1 MKKKKN
7 VMYRKSVSLLAAA
20 AMTAVLMTGQG
31 YPVVAW
37 GQNTE
42 TRLEKSSLIPDN
54 ITIDQPVALS
64 EVALPKSDYGT
75 LSWADDS
82 YIPDKR
88 VQTCEVVFKPAADV
102 DLSYISGWDSE
113 KKVVKGKITVVVSSI
128 EESSEDQPSDTAAD
142 VETGDESSEASV
154 PDDTTSD
161 NKDTD
166 IKSDDEAVPGENQQ
180 NDSETSGKTEDQTEN
195 AGNKQNSES
204 DKKEETIES
213 TPASNEVKSEEN
225 TEAAGITTPAEKT
238 EATDPAM
245 EETVDSEDIQEEAA
259 EESKADTSSD
269 TAAEESKAD
278 TGSDTATDSIEST
291 NSDNGEDA
299 ASDNVQTADS
309 LEDTGKL
316 NETFGEVMPGAT
328 ILDGTGDS
336 GKNENTEE
344 KKDTTDT
351 TDTTDVKDTT
361 DPTEDDQKNIF
372 DNPLDFTTADTRPA
386 TAEDDLTEEEQ
397 AARAAQNHSCEGI
410 SVSGID
416 LPWYVQFQVT
426 SGENYEFKN
435 EDNATIFQSYE
446 FKLWDLKN
454 NTEYEI
460 PDGQY
465 VSVTIPV
472 KEGYKYSI
480 EHLLDNGAT
489 ETIIPSVNG
498 STMVFSTH
506 SFSPFGIAGFRP
518 IVGEDI
524 ANGAYG
530 DGSTPTPTPTVTISG
545 TPTPS
550 PSVTGAGT
558 NGTNGSGTGK
568 TDSNSGN
575 ETGGNTGD
583 SNGISNGNTNG
594 SSNGTSGTGNGGSS
608 SGTGS
613 SDGSDN
619 SGTSNTPG
627 VASDGTINSGTTD
640 GSSSNGT
647 GSSTNAGQTA
657 GNTTGNTAGNT
668 TGNTAGNTA
677 TTSNGNNGQ
686 SQTSNAVKTGDNTM
700 ILPFVIL
707 VIAAAAVIIIVIIV
721 RKKKR

>member
-7 VMYRKSVSLLAAA
+7 VMYRKSVSLLAAT
-20 AMTAVLMTGQG
+20 AMTAVLMTGQI
-31 YPVVAW
+31 YPVAAW

-154 PDDTTSD
+154 PDGTTSD

-166 IKSDDEAVPGENQQ
+166 IKSDDAAVTGENQQ

-195 AGNKQNSES
+195 AGNKQNSEA
-204 DKKEETIES
+204 DKKEETTES
-213 TPASNEVKSEEN
+213 TPASDEAKSEDS
-225 TEAAGITTPAEKT
+225 TEAADEITAPAEKT
-238 EATDPAM
+238 EAAAPAV
-245 EETVDSEDIQEEAA
+245 EETADSEDIQEKAA
-259 EESKADTSSD
+259 EESKTDTSLD

-278 TGSDTATDSIEST
+278 ISSDTAADSIEST
-291 NSDNGEDA
+291 NSDNSEAA

-309 LEDTGKL
+309 SEDTGKL
-316 NETFGEVMPGAT
+316 NETFGAVMPGAT
-328 ILDGTGDS
+328 ILDGTGNS
-336 GKNENTEE
+336 VKNENTEE
-344 KKDTTDT
+344 KKDTADT
-351 TDTTDVKDTT
+351 TNTTEVKDTT
-361 DPTEDDQKNIF
+361 DPIEDDQKNIF

-435 EDNATIFQSYE
+435 EDKATIFQSYE

-550 PSVTGAGT
+550 PSVTGTGT
-558 NGTNGSGTGK
+558 NGTNESGTGK

-583 SNGISNGNTNG
+583 SNGNSNGNTNG
-594 SSNGTSGTGNGGSS
+594 SSNGTSGTETGGSS

-613 SDGSDN
+613 SDDSDN

-627 VASDGTINSGTTD
+627 AASDGTVNSGTTD

-657 GNTTGNTAGNT
+657 GNTTGNTANI
-668 TGNTAGNTA
+668 
-677 TTSNGNNGQ
+677 SNGNNGQ

-707 VIAAAAVIIIVIIV
+707 VIAAAAVIIIVIVV

>member
-20 AMTAVLMTGQG
+20 AMTAVLMTGQV
-31 YPVVAW
+31 YPVAAW
-37 GQNTE
+37 GQSTE
-42 TRLEKSSLIPDN
+42 TRLEKSSLIPEN

-166 IKSDDEAVPGENQQ
+166 IKSDDAAVTGENQQ
-180 NDSETSGKTEDQTEN
+180 NDSEASGKTEDQTEN

-238 EATDPAM
+238 EAAAPAM
-245 EETVDSEDIQEEAA
+245 EETVDSEDIQEEAPEESKADTNLDTAA

-269 TAAEESKAD
+269 TAA
-278 TGSDTATDSIEST
+278 DSIEST
-291 NSDNGEDA
+291 NSDNGEVA

-309 LEDTGKL
+309 SEDTGKL
-316 NETFGEVMPGAT
+316 NKTFGEMMPGAT

-336 GKNENTEE
+336 VKNENAEE
-344 KKDTTDT
+344 K
-351 TDTTDVKDTT
+351 KDTT

-386 TAEDDLTEEEQ
+386 TVEEDLTEEEQ

-435 EDNATIFQSYE
+435 EDKATIFQSYE

-498 STMVFSTH
+498 NTMVFSTH

-550 PSVTGAGT
+550 PSVTGTGT
-558 NGTNGSGTGK
+558 NGTNESGTGK

-583 SNGISNGNTNG
+583 SNGNSNGNTNG
-594 SSNGTSGTGNGGSS
+594 SSNGTSGTGTGGSS

-613 SDGSDN
+613 SDDSDN

-627 VASDGTINSGTTD
+627 AASDGTVNSGTTD

-657 GNTTGNTAGNT
+657 GNTTGNTTNI
-668 TGNTAGNTA
+668 
-677 TTSNGNNGQ
+677 SNGNNGQ

-707 VIAAAAVIIIVIIV
+707 VIAAAAVIIIVIVV

>member
-20 AMTAVLMTGQG
+20 AMTAVLMTGQV
-31 YPVVAW
+31 YPVAAW

-42 TRLEKSSLIPDN
+42 TRLEKSSLIPEN

-166 IKSDDEAVPGENQQ
+166 IKSDDAAVTGENQQ
-180 NDSETSGKTEDQTEN
+180 NDSEASGKTEDQTEN
-195 AGNKQNSES
+195 AGNKQNSEA

-225 TEAAGITTPAEKT
+225 TEVAGITTPAEKT
-238 EATDPAM
+238 EAAAPAM

-259 EESKADTSSD
+259 EESKADTNLD
-269 TAAEESKAD
+269 TAA
-278 TGSDTATDSIEST
+278 DSIEST
-291 NSDNGEDA
+291 NSDNGEAA

-309 LEDTGKL
+309 SEDTGKL
-316 NETFGEVMPGAT
+316 NKTFGEMMPGAT

-336 GKNENTEE
+336 VKNENAEE

-351 TDTTDVKDTT
+351 TEVKDTT

-386 TAEDDLTEEEQ
+386 TVEEDLTEEEQ
-397 AARAAQNHSCEGI
+397 AAREAQNHSCEGI

-435 EDNATIFQSYE
+435 EDKATIFQSYE

-498 STMVFSTH
+498 NTMVFSTH

-550 PSVTGAGT
+550 PSVTGTGT
-558 NGTNGSGTGK
+558 NGTNESGTGK

-668 TGNTAGNTA
+668 AA
-677 TTSNGNNGQ
+677 TSNGNNGQ

>member
-7 VMYRKSVSLLAAA
+7 VMYRKSVSLLAAT
-20 AMTAVLMTGQG
+20 AMTAVLMTGQI
-31 YPVVAW
+31 YPVAAW

-64 EVALPKSDYGT
+64 EVTLPKSDYGT

-154 PDDTTSD
+154 PDGTTSD

-166 IKSDDEAVPGENQQ
+166 IKSDDAAVTGENQQ

-195 AGNKQNSES
+195 AGNKQNSEA
-204 DKKEETIES
+204 DKKEETTES
-213 TPASNEVKSEEN
+213 TPASDEAKSEDS
-225 TEAAGITTPAEKT
+225 TEAADEITAPAEKT
-238 EATDPAM
+238 EAAAPAV
-245 EETVDSEDIQEEAA
+245 EETADSEDIQEKAA
-259 EESKADTSSD
+259 EESKTDTSLD

-278 TGSDTATDSIEST
+278 ISSDTAADSIEST
-291 NSDNGEDA
+291 NSDNSEAA

-309 LEDTGKL
+309 SEDTGKL
-316 NETFGEVMPGAT
+316 NETFGAVMPGAT
-328 ILDGTGDS
+328 ILDGTGNS
-336 GKNENTEE
+336 VKNENTEE
-344 KKDTTDT
+344 KKDTADT
-351 TDTTDVKDTT
+351 TNTTEVKDTT
-361 DPTEDDQKNIF
+361 DPIEDDQKNIF

-435 EDNATIFQSYE
+435 EDKATIFQSYE

-550 PSVTGAGT
+550 PSVTGTGT
-558 NGTNGSGTGK
+558 NGTNESGTGK

-583 SNGISNGNTNG
+583 SNGNSNGNTNG
-594 SSNGTSGTGNGGSS
+594 SSNGTSGTETGGSS

-613 SDGSDN
+613 SDDSDN

-627 VASDGTINSGTTD
+627 AASDGTVNSGTTD

-657 GNTTGNTAGNT
+657 GNTTGNTANI
-668 TGNTAGNTA
+668 
-677 TTSNGNNGQ
+677 SNGNNGQ

-707 VIAAAAVIIIVIIV
+707 VIAAAAVIIIVIVV

>member
-20 AMTAVLMTGQG
+20 AMTAVLMTGQV
-31 YPVVAW
+31 YPVAAW

-195 AGNKQNSES
+195 AENKQNSEA

-213 TPASNEVKSEEN
+213 TPASNEAKSEDN
-225 TEAAGITTPAEKT
+225 TEAAAGITTPAEKT
-238 EATDPAM
+238 EVAAPAM

-278 TGSDTATDSIEST
+278 TGSDTAADSIEST

-309 LEDTGKL
+309 SDDTGKL

-506 SFSPFGIAGFRP
+506 SFSPFGIAGSKAL
-518 IVGEDI
+518 VGEEI
-524 ANGAYG
+524 E
-530 DGSTPTPTPTVTISG
+530 DGSY
-545 TPTPS
+545 
-550 PSVTGAGT
+550 
-558 NGTNGSGTGK
+558 
-568 TDSNSGN
+568 
-575 ETGGNTGD
+575 
-583 SNGISNGNTNG
+583 
-594 SSNGTSGTGNGGSS
+594 S
-608 SGTGS
+608 SGT
-613 SDGSDN
+613 
-619 SGTSNTPG
+619 TS
-627 VASDGTINSGTTD
+627 
-640 GSSSNGT
+640 
-647 GSSTNAGQTA
+647 
-657 GNTTGNTAGNT
+657 
-668 TGNTAGNTA
+668 TA
-677 TTSNGNNGQ
+677 TTTPQATAAASTNTGSTSGGTANNASNTVSGSANNTSVQASASENQNSTSDTADQSEADSKGNSVG
-686 SQTSNAVKTGDNTM
+686 AVETGDNTP
-700 ILPFVIL
+700 ILPFVI
-707 VIAAAAVIIIVIIV
+707 IGIAAAVIVAV
-721 RKKKR
+721 LVYLKKKK

>member
-20 AMTAVLMTGQG
+20 AMTAVLMTGQV

-42 TRLEKSSLIPDN
+42 TRLEKSSLIPEN

-166 IKSDDEAVPGENQQ
+166 IKSDDAAVTGENQQ
-180 NDSETSGKTEDQTEN
+180 NDSEASGKTEDQTEN

-238 EATDPAM
+238 EATAPAM

-259 EESKADTSSD
+259 EESKADTGSD
-269 TAAEESKAD
+269 TAA
-278 TGSDTATDSIEST
+278 DSIEST
-291 NSDNGEDA
+291 NSDN
-299 ASDNVQTADS
+299 VQTADS
-309 LEDTGKL
+309 SDDTGKL
-316 NETFGEVMPGAT
+316 NETFGELMPGAT

-336 GKNENTEE
+336 VKNENAEE

-351 TDTTDVKDTT
+351 TDTTEVKDTT

-386 TAEDDLTEEEQ
+386 TVEEDLTEEEQ

-410 SVSGID
+410 SVSSID

-435 EDNATIFQSYE
+435 EDKATIFQSYE

-498 STMVFSTH
+498 NTMVFSTH

-668 TGNTAGNTA
+668 AA
-677 TTSNGNNGQ
+677 TSNGNNGQ

>member
-1 MKKKKN
+1 
-7 VMYRKSVSLLAAA
+7 
-20 AMTAVLMTGQG
+20 
-31 YPVVAW
+31 
-37 GQNTE
+37 
-42 TRLEKSSLIPDN
+42 
-54 ITIDQPVALS
+54 
-64 EVALPKSDYGT
+64 
-75 LSWADDS
+75 
-82 YIPDKR
+82 
-88 VQTCEVVFKPAADV
+88 
-102 DLSYISGWDSE
+102 
-113 KKVVKGKITVVVSSI
+113 
-128 EESSEDQPSDTAAD
+128 
-142 VETGDESSEASV
+142 
-154 PDDTTSD
+154 
-161 NKDTD
+161 
-166 IKSDDEAVPGENQQ
+166 
-180 NDSETSGKTEDQTEN
+180 
-195 AGNKQNSES
+195 
-204 DKKEETIES
+204 
-213 TPASNEVKSEEN
+213 
-225 TEAAGITTPAEKT
+225 
-238 EATDPAM
+238 M
-245 EETVDSEDIQEEAA
+245 EETVDSEDIQEEAP
-259 EESKADTSSD
+259 EESKADTNLD

-278 TGSDTATDSIEST
+278 TGSDTAADSIEST

-316 NETFGEVMPGAT
+316 NETFGEMMPGAT

-351 TDTTDVKDTT
+351 TDTTDVKYTT

-498 STMVFSTH
+498 NTMVFSTH

-550 PSVTGAGT
+550 PSVTGTGT

-668 TGNTAGNTA
+668 AA
-677 TTSNGNNGQ
+677 TSNGNNGQ

>member
-20 AMTAVLMTGQG
+20 AMTAVLMTGQV
-31 YPVVAW
+31 YPVAAW

-54 ITIDQPVALS
+54 ITIDQPIALS
-64 EVALPKSDYGT
+64 EVTLPKSDYGT

-166 IKSDDEAVPGENQQ
+166 IKSDDEAVSGENQQ

-195 AGNKQNSES
+195 AENKQNSEA

-213 TPASNEVKSEEN
+213 TPASNEAKSEDN
-225 TEAAGITTPAEKT
+225 TEAAAGITTPAEKT
-238 EATDPAM
+238 EAAAPAM

-259 EESKADTSSD
+259 EESKADTGSD
-269 TAAEESKAD
+269 TAA
-278 TGSDTATDSIEST
+278 DSIEST
-291 NSDNGEDA
+291 NSDN
-299 ASDNVQTADS
+299 VQTADS
-309 LEDTGKL
+309 SEDTGKL

-386 TAEDDLTEEEQ
+386 TVEEDLTEEEQ

-435 EDNATIFQSYE
+435 EDKATIFQSYE

-498 STMVFSTH
+498 NTMVFSTH

-668 TGNTAGNTA
+668 AA
-677 TTSNGNNGQ
+677 TSNGNNGQ